1 VFAQVQRA
9 LTLNFWE
16 IDMLKIKCAR
26 PPFSMDGHVE
36 FLMIDRDEDGKRA
49 VVKNLTLETV
59 EQGAYLEPTGTMDQ
73 QSAQELMDNLW
84 ECGLR
89 PSEGAGS
96 AGAMAATERH
106 LADMRKIALAALN
119 KVGVKSE

>member
-1 VFAQVQRA
+1 
-9 LTLNFWE
+9 
-16 IDMLKIKCAR
+16 MLKIKCAR

-59 EQGAYLEPTGTMDQ
+59 EQGAYLHPTGTLDQ

-84 ECGLR
+84 ECGFR
-89 PSEGAGS
+89 PSEGTGS
-96 AGAMAATERH
+96 AGAMAATEKH
-106 LADMRKIALAALN
+106 LADMRNITKGVMKKI
-119 KVGVKSE
+119 GVEI